1 MEQMQISHPDFG
13 EMTIPF
19 NVYKTMNI
27 SSILN
32 RCWSEEE
39 DRMLYAMI
47 PREYSDDERGA
58 NEAKE
63 EDAFQAIR

>member
-32 RCWSEEE
+32 RYWSEEE
-39 DRMLYAMI
+39 DRMLFTMI
-47 PREYSDDERGA
+47 PREYSDTERGA

-63 EDAFQAIR
+63 EATSQTT